1 MNAEP
6 ELAATICEL
15 RGSLAALD
23 VALMSLVPALS
34 DDAVRRWEH
43 RFAGAPEM
51 ARVSMLNVSLPD
63 AVIEAFD
70 QDIRRWQRLLTGI
83 GAAGPREW
91 GLPGLVAD
99 GVPPG

>member
-6 ELAATICEL
+6 EMVSTICEL

-34 DDAVRRWEH
+34 DDALHRWEH
-43 RFAGAPEM
+43 RFVNAVEM
-51 ARVSMLNVSLPD
+51 ARVSMLNGSVPD

-70 QDIRRWQRLLTGI
+70 QNTQRWQRLLMGG
-83 GAAGPREW
+83 GAAHRRERRPDGLLADQRGP
-91 GLPGLVAD
+91 V
-99 GVPPG
+99 